1 MWVFSRPILNQFVGF
16 ENGPRAMLD
25 LSDAEHIRG
34 PGRSRPSA
42 QNEPSLLFVD
52 DLRLRVDPLPLAAG
66 LLR

>member
-1 MWVFSRPILNQFVGF
+1 
-16 ENGPRAMLD
+16 MLD